1 MFSVKR
7 TKLNRHL
14 VVLGIAIVGLVLS
27 AVFDRL
33 AGTAFI
39 CSLFLIG
46 ASIPLLLCLGVQ
58 FSVCW
63 AKNIPFQI
71 VFSSPDVLVF
81 LLMPSVWSY
90 AITLGDSKS
99 LSNLIEVPLI
109 GAASGLCI
117 VVRTFFVLRNRSYA
131 VWLGSWVTVT
141 LTTIITALM
150 GAFYHGLPE

>member
-7 TKLNRHL
+7 TMLNRHL
-14 VVLGIAIVGLVLS
+14 VVLGIAVVGLVLS

-109 GAASGLCI
+109 GAAWGLCI
-117 VVRTFFVLRNRSYA
+117 VVRTFFVIRNRSYA